1 MWLIPAGG
9 LRGIGLKEVK
19 RLTSMSTAIEGLGQE
34 KLHFRVL
41 TSPVQDDQIAWY
53 YAISFVARLVAYVST
68 LGLLV
73 IFIFLILKYFGDFGS
88 ETTTFEEEVRE
99 TETNPL
105 LPSKRV
111 PFTYGACEEDLES
124 GEGNGGSSQDLY
136 DGKIC
141 VICFDEPRNCFFVPC
156 GHCATCY
163 VCAQRIAKGD
173 NSVCPVCRR
182 FIRKV
187 RKFIVQ

>member
-68 LGLLV
+68 LV
-73 IFIFLILKYFGDFGS
+73 S
-88 ETTTFEEEVRE
+88 
-99 TETNPL
+99 N
-105 LPSKRV
+105 
-111 PFTYGACEEDLES
+111 
-124 GEGNGGSSQDLY
+124 
-136 DGKIC
+136 
-141 VICFDEPRNCFFVPC
+141 
-156 GHCATCY
+156 
-163 VCAQRIAKGD
+163 
-173 NSVCPVCRR
+173 
-182 FIRKV
+182 
-187 RKFIVQ
+187 

>member
-1 MWLIPAGG
+1 M
-9 LRGIGLKEVK
+9 
-19 RLTSMSTAIEGLGQE
+19 
-34 KLHFRVL
+34 
-41 TSPVQDDQIAWY
+41 
-53 YAISFVARLVAYVST
+53 AR
-68 LGLLV
+68 LLV